1 MLLEQGTIIRC
12 ISSASPKLMLGEI
25 YVLRDIK
32 FRVFGN
38 VVLSIFSKTSRPKA
52 FAITFDE
59 YNKSV
64 FEVIL
69 NTIEIQTIID
79 DVKNFFLTKNVDITW
94 ISTNLSHKVYPC
106 NVFNYH
112 YADINE
118 FFNMIEENALPSGM
132 KEDLEQFKFKYT
144 LNSI

>member
-38 VVLSIFSKTSRPKA
+38 VVLSIFSKTSRPKS
-52 FAITFDE
+52 FSITFDE

-112 YADINE
+112 YADIHE
-118 FFNMIEENALPSGM
+118 FFNIIEENTLPSNM

-144 LNSI
+144 LNTI

>member
-52 FAITFDE
+52 FSITFDE

-69 NTIEIQTIID
+69 NTIEIQTVID
-79 DVKNFFLTKNVDITW
+79 EVKNLFLSTNVDIAW
-94 ISTNLSHKVYPC
+94 ISTSLSHKVYPC

-112 YADINE
+112 YSHIHE
-118 FFNMIEENALPSGM
+118 FFNTIEDNVLPSGM
-132 KEDLEQFKFKYT
+132 KEDLEQIKFKYI
-144 LNSI
+144 LNAI